1 MTALEASFRY
11 RFAHFELQ
19 PGERRL
25 LAAGKPVHL
34 GPHAFDLLLAFVER
48 SGSLLT
54 KDELLSRV
62 WPRVI
67 VEENTLQV
75 HISSLRK
82 VLGRDAIA
90 TVPGRGYRFTIEVA
104 GDAPAADA
112 PKHNLPHQLT
122 SFIGREKEIAELEQ
136 LLATTRLLT
145 LTGSGGCGKTRLAL
159 QVARRILHAY
169 PDGIWL
175 VELAP
180 LGRASLVTQTVASV
194 LAVKEQAA
202 KALLD
207 TVVEWVAS
215 RKLLLVLDNAEH
227 LLAACGE
234 LVDLLLRR
242 CDRLAILVTSRERL
256 GIAGELTYRVP
267 SLSVPDA
274 RGDATP
280 EEALASEAARLF
292 IERARLQRPELEITA
307 KDTMPLA
314 SMCRRL
320 DGIALAIELA
330 APRVRTMSIG
340 ELSRRIDDR
349 FSLLT
354 EGSRTALPRHRTL
367 RSLIDWSHDLLHDAE
382 KRVLWRASVF
392 SGGWTLEAAERV
404 CSGAHVD
411 RREVLDILTSLADKN
426 LVTVD
431 TREEPTR
438 FGMLEMVRHY
448 ALDRLRESAE
458 EDAVRGRHL
467 EYFRQMAEKLDEP
480 QADEERV
487 RWLNRSQGELD
498 NLRAALAWCEADET
512 RAVTGLALAGRLY
525 WLWTTRLQAGEGRG
539 WVARL
544 LAADRTAERHE
555 AHARAFHAAGTLA
568 SHQADQAAA
577 EACHREALAIW
588 RRLGDRRQMVRSLGS
603 LGNVATDQGRSS
615 DAKALYEEAVAIARE
630 VGDRRSIALGLH
642 HLGNLAAG
650 GDDYTRA
657 VTLLDEALSISRE
670 FGRLSAAHC
679 HLTLGEVRFLQSD
692 LVAARA
698 HLTEALEA
706 HRELGSRRGI
716 AHALHQIGLVSLAEG
731 DIGTA
736 RMQLREAFAM
746 HQAAGDR
753 LGVGEALNFFAELSL
768 ASADPMTAARLWGC
782 AQRLCE
788 ETKANRLDDSR
799 RKAQVAAARRALQDD
814 AAFDRAWEE
823 GRSWTLDEAIRRAM
837 EI

>member
-25 LAAGKPVHL
+25 LATGKPVHL

-159 QVARRILHAY
+159 QVAGRRLHAY
-169 PDGIWL
+169 PDGIWRA
-175 VELAP
+175 ELAS
-180 LGRASLVTQTVASV
+180 LERASLITQTVASV
-194 LAVKEQAA
+194 LTVEEQAG

-207 TVVEWVAS
+207 TVAEWVAS
-215 RKLLLVLDNAEH
+215 RKLLLVLDNVEH

-256 GIAGELTYRVP
+256 GIDGELTYRVP

-307 KDTMPLA
+307 KDATPLA
-314 SMCRRL
+314 SICRRL

-330 APRVRTMSIG
+330 AARVRTMSIC

-367 RSLIDWSHDLLHDAE
+367 RSLIDWSHDLLREAE

-392 SGGWTLEAAERV
+392 AGGWTLEAAERV
-404 CSGAHVD
+404 CSGVHVD

-426 LVTVD
+426 LVTAD
-431 TREEPTR
+431 TREEVTR
-438 FGMLEMVRHY
+438 FGMLETVRHY
-448 ALDRLRESAE
+448 ALDRLRESGE
-458 EDAVRGRHL
+458 EDAVRARGL
-467 EYFRQMAEKLDEP
+467 EYFLQMAEKLDES
-480 QADEERV
+480 QVDEAQQ
-487 RWLNRSQGELD
+487 RWLDRTQGELD
-498 NLRAALAWCEADET
+498 NLRAALAWCEADAT

-525 WLWTTRLQAGEGRG
+525 WLWTTRIHPGEGRG
-539 WVARL
+539 WVTRL
-544 LAADRTAERHE
+544 LAADRTVEKHE
-555 AHARAFHAAGTLA
+555 AHARAFHTAGTLA
-568 SHQADQAAA
+568 FHQGDYGAA
-577 EACHREALAIW
+577 EAFHREALAIW
-588 RRLGDRRQMVRSLGS
+588 RRLGDRRQMLRSLGN
-603 LGNVATDQGRSS
+603 LGNVALEQSRMSE
-615 DAKALYEEAVAIARE
+615 AMALVEEVVAIARG
-630 VGDRRSIALGLH
+630 VGDRRSIVRGLNQLGI
-642 HLGNLAAG
+642 LAFYFE
-650 GDDYTRA
+650 DYTRG
-657 VTLLDEALSISRE
+657 VTLLEEALPISRE
-670 FGRLSAAHC
+670 FGRRSAAEP
-679 HLTLGEVRFLQSD
+679 LATLGEFRFRQGD
-692 LVAARA
+692 LAAARA

-706 HRELGSRRGI
+706 FREFGDKRGI
-716 AHALHQIGLVSLAEG
+716 RQVLHQIGLVSLAEG

-746 HQAAGDR
+746 HQEAGDR
-753 LGVGEALNFFAELSL
+753 LDIGEALSFFAELSL
-768 ASADPMTAARLWGC
+768 ASANPMTAARLWGC
-782 AQRLCE
+782 AQRLRE
-788 ETKANRLDDSR
+788 ETKANTLDDSR

-823 GRSWTLDEAIRRAM
+823 GRSWTLDEAIRHAM

>member
-1 MTALEASFRY
+1 MTAVEALVRY

-25 LAAGKPVHL
+25 LAGGIPVHV
-34 GPHAFDLLLAFVER
+34 GPHALDLLLAFVER

-90 TVPGRGYRFTIEVA
+90 TVPGRGYRFTLEVA
-104 GDAPAADA
+104 GDAQAMQA

-122 SFIGREKEIAELEQ
+122 SFIGREKEIAEVEQ

-159 QVARRILHAY
+159 QVARQMLHTY
-169 PDGIWL
+169 PDGVWL
-175 VELAP
+175 VELAS
-180 LGRASLVTQTVASV
+180 LEHASLVTQTVASV
-194 LAVKEQAA
+194 LAVKEQAG

-207 TVVEWVAS
+207 TVAEWVAS

-227 LLAACGE
+227 LLTACGE
-234 LVDLLLRR
+234 LVDLLLRH
-242 CDRLAILVTSRERL
+242 CDRLTVLVTSREHL
-256 GIAGELTYRVP
+256 GITGELTYRVP

-292 IERARLQRPELEITA
+292 IERARLQRPELEMTA
-307 KDTMPLA
+307 KDATSLA
-314 SMCRRL
+314 SICRRL

-367 RSLIDWSHDLLHDAE
+367 RSLIDWSHDLLDDAE

-392 SGGWTLEAAERV
+392 AGGWTLEAAERV
-404 CSGAHVD
+404 CSGTYVD
-411 RREVLDILTSLADKN
+411 RDKVLDILTSLADKN

-431 TREEPTR
+431 TREEVTR
-438 FGMLEMVRHY
+438 FGMLETVRHY
-448 ALDRLRESAE
+448 ALDRLRESTE
-458 EDAVRGRHL
+458 EDAVRTRHL
-467 EYFRQMAEKLDEP
+467 EYFLQMAERLDEP
-480 QADEERV
+480 QVDELRQ
-487 RWLNRSQGELD
+487 RWLDRTQGELD
-498 NLRAALAWCEADET
+498 NFRAALAWCEADAT
-512 RAVTGLALAGRLY
+512 RAVTGLTLAGRLY
-525 WLWTTRLQAGEGRG
+525 WLWTTRINPGEGRG

-544 LAADRTAERHE
+544 LAADRTAEKHE

-568 SHQADQAAA
+568 FHQADLAAA

-588 RRLGDRRQMVRSLGS
+588 RRLGDRRQMLRSLGS
-603 LGNVATDQGRSS
+603 LGNVAMQQSRMSE
-615 DAKALYEEAVAIARE
+615 AMALYEEAVAIARE
-630 VGDRRSIALGLH
+630 VGDRRSIVIGLTNLGQVAKALG
-642 HLGNLAAG
+642 
-650 GDDYTRA
+650 DYTKGGALLEEA
-657 VTLLDEALSISRE
+657 VSISRE
-670 FGRLSAAHC
+670 FGRRSAADP
-679 HLTLGEVRFLQSD
+679 LATLGAVRFLQGD

-706 HRELGSRRGI
+706 NREFGTRRGI
-716 AHALHQIGLVSLAEG
+716 AQVLQEIGLVSLAEG

-736 RMQLREAFAM
+736 RMQLREALAIHHAM
-746 HQAAGDR
+746 GDG
-753 LGVGEALNFFAELSL
+753 LGVASALDALAALSL
-768 ASADPMTAARLWGC
+768 ASATPTTAARLWGH
-782 AQRLCE
+782 AQRLRE
-788 ETKANRLDDSR
+788 EIGDTKYVNTWRD
-799 RKAQVAAARRALQDD
+799 AQIATARRALQDD

-823 GRSWTLDEAIRRAM
+823 GRSWTVDEAIRHAM

>member
-1 MTALEASFRY
+1 MTAVEASVRY

-19 PGERRL
+19 PRERRL
-25 LAAGKPVHL
+25 LARGKPVHV

-82 VLGRDAIA
+82 ILGRDAIA
-90 TVPGRGYRFTIEVA
+90 TVPGRGYRFSLEVA
-104 GDAPAADA
+104 GDASAAQT

-122 SFIGREKEIAELEQ
+122 SFIGREKEIAELER

-145 LTGSGGCGKTRLAL
+145 LTGSGGCGKSRLAL
-159 QVARRILHAY
+159 QAAPRMLHAY

-175 VELAP
+175 AELAP
-180 LGRASLVTQTVASV
+180 LERASLVTQTVARV
-194 LAVKEQAA
+194 LAIKEQAG

-207 TVVEWVAS
+207 TVAESVAS

-267 SLSVPDA
+267 SLSVPDT

-292 IERARLQRPELEITA
+292 IERARLQRPELVITE
-307 KDTMPLA
+307 KDATPLA

-382 KRVLWRASVF
+382 KRVLWRAAVF
-392 SGGWTLEAAERV
+392 GGGWTLEGAESV
-404 CSGAHVD
+404 CSGTPVD

-431 TREEPTR
+431 TREEVTR
-438 FGMLEMVRHY
+438 FGMLETVRHY
-448 ALDRLRESAE
+448 ALDRLRESTE
-458 EDAVRGRHL
+458 EDAVRARHL
-467 EYFRQMAEKLDEP
+467 EYFLQLAERLDEP
-480 QADEERV
+480 QADEARL
-487 RWLNRSQGELD
+487 RWLDQAQGDLD
-498 NLRAALAWCEADET
+498 NLRAALAWCEADAT

-525 WLWTTRLQAGEGRG
+525 WLWITRIHPGEGRG

-544 LAADRTAERHE
+544 LAADPTAERRE

-568 SHQADQAAA
+568 VHQADLAAA

-588 RRLGDRRQMVRSLGS
+588 RRLGDRRQMLRSLGS
-603 LGNVATDQGRSS
+603 LGNVAMEQGRSS
-615 DAKALYEEAVAIARE
+615 DATALYEEAVALARE
-630 VGDRRSIALGLH
+630 LGDRRSITVGLTNLGTMALER
-642 HLGNLAAG
+642 
-650 GDDYTRA
+650 DDYTKGGALLEEA
-657 VTLLDEALSISRE
+657 VSVGRE
-670 FGRLSAAHC
+670 VGRRSAAEP
-679 HLTLGEVRFLQSD
+679 LAGLGWVRFRQGD

-698 HLTEALEA
+698 HLTEGLEA
-706 HRELGSRRGI
+706 LREFGGRRGI
-716 AHALHQIGLVSLAEG
+716 AQTLQWSGIVAYAEG
-731 DIGTA
+731 DIDTA
-736 RMQLREAFAM
+736 RMQLRQSLALNHAMGNGQDVASGLEAFAVSM
-746 HQAAGDR
+746 
-753 LGVGEALNFFAELSL
+753 
-768 ASADPMTAARLWGC
+768 ASATPMTAARLWGR
-782 AQRLCE
+782 AQRLRE
-788 ETKANRLDDSR
+788 ESRNAKFVDSWR
-799 RKAQVAAARRALQDD
+799 EAQIAAARSALQDD
-814 AAFDRAWEE
+814 AAFDRALEE
-823 GRSWTLDEAIRRAM
+823 GRSWTLDEAIRHAM

>member
-1 MTALEASFRY
+1 MTAAEALVRY
-11 RFAHFELQ
+11 RFAQFVLQ

-25 LAAGKPVHL
+25 LAGGEPVHL

-54 KDELLSRV
+54 KGELLSRV

-90 TVPGRGYRFTIEVA
+90 TVPGRGYRFTLDVA
-104 GDAPAADA
+104 ADAPAADA

-136 LLATTRLLT
+136 RLGTTRLLT

-159 QVARRILHAY
+159 QVAQRMLHAY

-175 VELAP
+175 VELAS
-180 LGRASLVTQTVASV
+180 LGRVSLVTQTVASV
-194 LAVKEQAA
+194 LAVKEQAG

-207 TVVEWVAS
+207 TVAEWVAS

-234 LVDLLLRR
+234 LVDVLLRR
-242 CDRLAILVTSRERL
+242 CDRLTVLVTSRERL

-274 RGDATP
+274 GGDATP

-307 KDTMPLA
+307 KDATPLA

-367 RSLIDWSHDLLHDAE
+367 RSLIDWSHDLLNDAE

-392 SGGWTLEAAERV
+392 AGGWTLEAAERV
-404 CSGAHVD
+404 CSGVHVD
-411 RREVLDILTSLADKN
+411 REKVLDILTSLADKN

-431 TREEPTR
+431 TREEVTR
-438 FGMLEMVRHY
+438 FGMLETVRHY

-467 EYFRQMAEKLDEP
+467 EYFLQMAERLDEP
-480 QADEERV
+480 QADEARQ
-487 RWLNRSQGELD
+487 RWLDRTQGELD
-498 NLRAALAWCEADET
+498 NLRAALAWCEADAT

-525 WLWTTRLQAGEGRG
+525 WLWTTRIHPDEGRS
-539 WVARL
+539 WVTRL
-544 LAADRTAERHE
+544 LATDRTAERQE
-555 AHARAFHAAGTLA
+555 AHARALHAAGTLA
-568 SHQADQAAA
+568 LHQADFAAA

-588 RRLGDRRQMVRSLGS
+588 RRLGDRRQMLRSLGS
-603 LGNVATDQGRSS
+603 LGNVAREQSRMSE
-615 DAKALYEEAVAIARE
+615 AMALYEEAVAIARE
-630 VGDRRSIALGLH
+630 VGDRRSIAIGLANLGQMAKIL
-642 HLGNLAAG
+642 
-650 GDDYTRA
+650 DDYTKGGALLEEA
-657 VTLLDEALSISRE
+657 VSISRE
-670 FGRLSAAHC
+670 FGRRTAADP
-679 HLTLGEVRFLQSD
+679 LTTLGELRFMQGD

-706 HRELGSRRGI
+706 NREFRSRRGI
-716 AHALHQIGLVSLAEG
+716 AQVLQDIGLVSLAEG

-736 RMQLREAFAM
+736 RKQLREALAM
-746 HQAAGDR
+746 NHAMGDR
-753 LGVGEALNFFAELSL
+753 LGVSISLDGFAALSL
-768 ASADPMTAARLWGC
+768 ASATPTTAARFWGR
-782 AQRLCE
+782 AQRLHE
-788 ETKANRLDDSR
+788 EIGDAKYIDSWR
-799 RKAQVAAARRALQDD
+799 DAQIAAARRALQDD

-823 GRSWTLDEAIRRAM
+823 GRSWTLDEAVQHAM

>member
-1 MTALEASFRY
+1 MTAAEASVRY

-25 LAAGKPVHL
+25 LAGGEPVHL

-48 SGSLLT
+48 SGSLVT

-82 VLGRDAIA
+82 VLGRDAID
-90 TVPGRGYRFTIEVA
+90 TVPGRGYRFALEVA
-104 GDAPAADA
+104 TDAPAAQT

-122 SFIGREKEIAELEQ
+122 SFIGREKEIAELEH
-136 LLATTRLLT
+136 LLAGTRLLT

-159 QVARRILHAY
+159 QMARRMLHAY
-169 PDGIWL
+169 PDGVWL

-180 LGRASLVTQTVASV
+180 LERPSLVTQTVASV
-194 LAVKEQAA
+194 LAVKEQPG

-207 TVVEWVAS
+207 AVAEWVAS

-242 CDRLAILVTSRERL
+242 CDRLVILVTSRERL

-307 KDTMPLA
+307 KDATPLA

-367 RSLIDWSHDLLHDAE
+367 RSLIDWSHDLLREAE

-392 SGGWTLEAAERV
+392 AGGWTLDAAERV
-404 CSGAHVD
+404 CSDTHVD
-411 RREVLDILTSLADKN
+411 REETLDLLTSLADKS

-431 TREEPTR
+431 TREEVTR
-438 FGMLEMVRHY
+438 FGMLDMVRHY
-448 ALDRLRESAE
+448 ALDRLRESGE
-458 EDAVRGRHL
+458 ENAVRARHL
-467 EYFRQMAEKLDEP
+467 EYFLQTAERLDEP
-480 QADEERV
+480 QADEARQ
-487 RWLNRSQGELD
+487 RWLDRTQGELD
-498 NLRAALAWCEADET
+498 NLRAALAWCESDAT

-525 WLWTTRLQAGEGRG
+525 WLWVTRIHPGEGRG

-544 LAADRTAERHE
+544 LQADRSAEKD
-555 AHARAFHAAGTLA
+555 APHARALHAAGTLA
-568 SHQADQAAA
+568 LHQADLAAA
-577 EACHREALAIW
+577 AACHREALAIW
-588 RRLGDRRQMVRSLGS
+588 RRLGDRRQMLRSLGS
-603 LGNVATDQGRSS
+603 LGNVAMEQSRMSE
-615 DAKALYEEAVAIARE
+615 AMALYEEAVAIARE
-630 VGDRRSIALGLH
+630 VGDRRSIAVGLANLGHVARL
-642 HLGNLAAG
+642 L
-650 GDDYTRA
+650 DDYMKGGALLEEA
-657 VTLLDEALSISRE
+657 VSISRE
-670 FGRLSAAHC
+670 FGRRSAADP
-679 HLTLGEVRFLQSD
+679 LATLGEIRFLQGD

-706 HRELGSRRGI
+706 NREFRSRRGI
-716 AHALHQIGLVSLAEG
+716 ARVLQTIGLVSLAEG

-736 RMQLREAFAM
+736 RMQLREALAM
-746 HQAAGDR
+746 SQAMGDG
-753 LGVGEALNFFAELSL
+753 LGVAIDLDGFAALSL
-768 ASADPMTAARLWGC
+768 ATATPTTAARLWAR
-782 AQRLCE
+782 AQRLRE
-788 ETKANRLDDSR
+788 EIGDAKYVDSWR
-799 RKAQVAAARRALQDD
+799 DSQIAAARRALQDD

-823 GRSWTLDEAIRRAM
+823 GRSWTLDEAVRHAM